1 MARKMV
7 VSLVCD
13 LHDGDPVPGA
23 QPVRFGIDG
32 RLYQVD
38 ACSGCAARFRGVL
51 APFIS
56 RSRRAGVLRDL
67 LPGKL
72 WPATAGVTPGTGR
85 RRKP

>member
-1 MARKMV
+1 MARKLI

-13 LHDGDPVPGA
+13 LHDGDSVPGA

-32 RLYQVD
+32 HLYQVD
-38 ACSGCAARFRGVL
+38 ACPGCAARFRAVL

-72 WPATAGVTPGTGR
+72 RSAAAGTGSTS
-85 RRKP
+85 PHGPG